1 MGARLVRAL
10 PFLIAAAAVIVPLP
24 GMLAMGATTMEEGNV
39 LVVADLFLDGRWPHG
54 DVEYVYAPGNVWAV
68 GAAFWALGPSVLV
81 ERLVGL
87 AYRALLI
94 WGLYRLAR
102 PWGRGTATVAAL
114 TTWVLLAPFGLFAYP
129 WLCGLALLCAGT
141 ALVIDGGARRST
153 AVGAGLLGL
162 AVFHQVVLGPAVL
175 VVLGTEAWQTTRA
188 RRRRLATGLAGGL
201 SPFLLHLVL
210 VGPVAAFEGMVV
222 DPVIRMPA
230 GRRLPIPP
238 NPSESAD
245 MFARLDD
252 LLSGPDPWPGLSRP
266 AQIAAVFWLLLIV
279 AVGLVALPRLW
290 RIPHRRR
297 FTTLALI
304 GVAILPYLLQRP
316 SPNHLKFVASYIF
329 AVAAIAMAVAL
340 GRRLPLARRHL
351 AAPLAL
357 TVVVGLLFAVAPHHL
372 GRFTVD
378 AFTGRA
384 TTWSTPSIT
393 HAGRTLPVGDEAFV
407 AELEALLAE
416 VDARTEPGD
425 SIFVGPVDLTR
436 TNYSETFL
444 YFLLPDLVPASRH
457 LTMNPGLANRPGG
470 PLADELADADV
481 LVLTDRFDGWSEP
494 NTSVEPGAPEP
505 ARIVADRFC
514 EAWSSPFHVL
524 LVPCDE
530 RSS

>member
-10 PFLIAAAAVIVPLP
+10 PFLIAAVAVIVPLP

-68 GAAFWALGPSVLV
+68 GVAFWALGPSVLV

-114 TTWVLLAPFGLFAYP
+114 TAWVLLAPFGLFAYP
-129 WLCGLALLCAGT
+129 WLCSLALLCAGT

-175 VVLGTEAWQTTRA
+175 VVLGTEAWRTTRA

-316 SPNHLKFVASYIF
+316 SPNHLKFVGSYIF

-384 TTWSTPSIT
+384 ATWSPPSIT

-425 SIFVGPVDLTR
+425 SMFVGPVDLTR

-494 NTSVEPGAPEP
+494 NTSVEPGAPAP
-505 ARIVADRFC
+505 ARIVAARFC
-514 EAWSSPFHVL
+514 EAWSSPIHVL
-524 LVPCDE
+524 LVPCDA